1 MRTFIAIDLPKEIKE
16 KIAELEK
23 DFTKCDLAF
32 KWVKPE
38 NIHLTLK
45 FLGNIDE
52 EQIIKIKQAIAMVS
66 GKFASFEVSFDSFG
80 FFPNERKPRVFFI
93 STTPEELLKNIAV
106 KLEEELEALGFEK
119 ENRFKSHITLARIKN
134 PKNIA
139 CLKEKIKNI
148 RLDKKF
154 PINEI
159 TLYKST
165 LTKEG
170 PVYKEIF
177 KSNLT
182 A

>member
-1 MRTFIAIDLPKEIKE
+1 MRAFIAINLPKEIKE
-16 KIAELEK
+16 KIAQLKEN
-23 DFTKCDLAF
+23 FTQCDLAF
-32 KWVKPE
+32 KWVRPE
-38 NIHLTLK
+38 NVHLTLK

-52 EQIIKIKQAIAMVS
+52 EQIIKIKEAISKVS
-66 GKFASFEVSFDSFG
+66 GRFVAFEIRFNDFG
-80 FFPNERKPRVFFI
+80 FFPNKRKPRVFFV
-93 STTPEELLKNIAV
+93 STTSEELLKNIAV

-119 ENRFKSHITLARIKN
+119 EGRFKSHITLARIKN
-134 PKNIA
+134 SKNIA
-139 CLKEKIKNI
+139 CLKEKVKNI
-148 RLDKKF
+148 HLNKKL

-177 KSNLT
+177 KSSLT

>member
-1 MRTFIAIDLPKEIKE
+1 MRSFIAISLPKEIKE
-16 KIAELEK
+16 TITELEQG
-23 DFTKCDLAF
+23 FTKCDLAF

-38 NIHLTLK
+38 NLHFTLK

-52 EQIIKIKQAIAMVS
+52 EQIIKIKEAIAKVS
-66 GKFASFEVSFDSFG
+66 DKFASFEVSFDSFG
-80 FFPNERKPRVFFI
+80 FFPHERKPRVFFI

-106 KLEEELEALGFEK
+106 KLEEELEVLGFEK
-119 ENRFKSHITLARIKN
+119 EGRFKSHITLARIKSL
-134 PKNIA
+134 KNIN
-139 CLKEKIKNI
+139 CLKEKVKNI

-154 PINEI
+154 SINEI

-170 PVYKEIF
+170 PVYEEIF